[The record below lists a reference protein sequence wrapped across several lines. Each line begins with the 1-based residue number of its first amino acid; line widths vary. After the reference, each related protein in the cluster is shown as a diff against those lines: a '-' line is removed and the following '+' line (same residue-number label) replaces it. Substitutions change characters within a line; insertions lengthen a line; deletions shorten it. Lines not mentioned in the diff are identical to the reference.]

1 MRIEIIGAIGVDDIG
16 DIVMLEAGLKQ
27 LLEAARNK
35 STSID
40 FTVFALDVKKTIEQI
55 NKMNIHAKIKVVNS
69 LKAEN
74 LAITLQNEITFE
86 DLA

>member
-1 MRIEIIGAIGVDDIG
+1 MRIGIIGAIGVDDIG

-40 FTVFALDVKKTIEQI
+40 FTVFALDVKKQS
-55 NKMNIHAKIKVVNS
+55 NK
-69 LKAEN
+69 
-74 LAITLQNEITFE
+74 
-86 DLA
+86 